1 MLFLLKPAMLK
12 SIEDSVYK
20 AKQSGHILDVY
31 KTAEDIRL
39 EHIGDNVAREDI
51 IEKLIFFAGTMALE
65 FNSKSQDKEAF
76 APMQLNGSHVPLP
89 SEIIQ

>member
-12 SIEDSVYK
+12 SIEDHVIK
-20 AKQSGHILDVY
+20 ARQSGHILDVY
-31 KTAEDIRL
+31 RTAEEIRL

-65 FNSKSQDKEAF
+65 FNSRSQDTEAF
-76 APMQLNGSHVPLP
+76 APIQLNGSRVPLP
-89 SEIIQ
+89 SEGIQ

>member
-12 SIEDSVYK
+12 SIEDHVYK
-20 AKQSGHILDVY
+20 AKQGGHILDVY

-65 FNSKSQDKEAF
+65 FNSNAQDIEEF

-89 SEIIQ
+89 SERIQ